1 MKRIL
6 GTLLAA
12 TVIAGVSAPAFAHE
26 RDNGGQGSSQYYGG
40 YRSFDEL
47 YRHDCMTIQHGL
59 RDGAY
64 SRGEAQQFLSL
75 LRDTRQRE
83 SYFRSRDGY
92 LDPREGQDIQ
102 RRLERLHAIM
112 HEAHDEGHDAQDNQ
126 DNYGRRDGGYD
137 NGRPNDDNGRPYYQ
151 PR

>member
-1 MKRIL
+1 M
-6 GTLLAA
+6 LLVA
-12 TVIAGVSAPAFAHE
+12 TTIAGVAAPALAHE
-26 RDNGGQGSSQYYGG
+26 RDNGRQVFSQYYGG
-40 YRSFDEL
+40 YQSFDAL
-47 YRHDCMTIQHGL
+47 YRHDYMTIQHGL

-83 SYFRSRDGY
+83 SDYRTRDGD

-112 HEAHDEGHDAQDNQ
+112 HEAHSEGHDALDE
-126 DNYGRRDGGYD
+126 DGAYGRRDGGYD
-137 NGRPNDDNGRPYYQ
+137 NGRPNYDNARPDYQ